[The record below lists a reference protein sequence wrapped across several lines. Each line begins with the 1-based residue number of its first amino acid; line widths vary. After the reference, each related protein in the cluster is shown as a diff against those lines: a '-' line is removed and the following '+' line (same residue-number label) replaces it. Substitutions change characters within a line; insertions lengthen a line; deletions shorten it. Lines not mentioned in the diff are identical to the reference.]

1 MTITVGRTQI
11 HLGWPAAG
19 SIVLFLIGIT
29 WEAAMLF
36 SSFINGQHDMQRQLS
51 IISRR
56 DSIYYSK
63 VDEQEKQ
70 ISSLKQYQY
79 HIDSLMTINK
89 RVANLYTE
97 KNH

>member
-1 MTITVGRTQI
+1 MTVTVGRTQI

-56 DSIYYSK
+56 DSIYY
-63 VDEQEKQ
+63 
-70 ISSLKQYQY
+70 
-79 HIDSLMTINK
+79 
-89 RVANLYTE
+89 
-97 KNH
+97 